1 MSGMLPPSGTSPKDP
16 KAPDELP
23 MSSVSQ
29 GNYLKAIDLFI
40 HVTHIYC
47 KLNLFGLFWYLTANR
62 RDNLGPHRAYVLT
75 EGKETSPKW

>member
-1 MSGMLPPSGTSPKDP
+1 MSGMLPPSGPSPKDP

-23 MSSVSQ
+23 ISSVSQ

-47 KLNLFGLFWYLTANR
+47 KLNVWIVLVSNSQQKRQSWPSQSLRSNR
-62 RDNLGPHRAYVLT
+62 G
-75 EGKETSPKW
+75 